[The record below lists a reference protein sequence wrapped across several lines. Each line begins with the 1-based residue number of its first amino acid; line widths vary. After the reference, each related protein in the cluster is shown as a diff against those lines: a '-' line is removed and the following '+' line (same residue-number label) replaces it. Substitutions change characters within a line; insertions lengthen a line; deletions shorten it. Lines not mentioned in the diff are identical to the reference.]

1 MIFRRILLLLAA
13 GILFS
18 CDIDRYIGHDL
29 DAQNLLETTTVTG
42 TVTNFFT
49 SDSVYGAEIRLGN
62 AETVTDING
71 KYSIKYVLTQDELRN
86 KPLEISIEAHNYFPQ
101 KDTVLLEPVMNIFNY
116 ELEYAA
122 PIIRN
127 VARNIT
133 ILEYGKEWIKY
144 QIIVQAIVT
153 DYQGAANIS
162 DASASFFFS
171 GGADSLKVPLIV
183 KDRPNDFTIYYQ
195 AVYVGMITFDLNYS
209 VSTFDF
215 DGYSDLFEAS
225 NNPFKMDEEL
235 LFDSGL

>member
-1 MIFRRILLLLAA
+1 M
-13 GILFS
+13 
-18 CDIDRYIGHDL
+18 
-29 DAQNLLETTTVTG
+29 
-42 TVTNFFT
+42 
-49 SDSVYGAEIRLGN
+49 
-62 AETVTDING
+62 
-71 KYSIKYVLTQDELRN
+71 
-86 KPLEISIEAHNYFPQ
+86 
-101 KDTVLLEPVMNIFNY
+101 
-116 ELEYAA
+116 
-122 PIIRN
+122 
-127 VARNIT
+127 
-133 ILEYGKEWIKY
+133 
-144 QIIVQAIVT
+144 QAIVT

-162 DASASFFFS
+162 DASASFFYS